1 MNPDTSLANHRL
13 QRRSRLGALAC
24 RIVGGAIPALLLATW
39 VIGDAPVAA
48 LSRLG
53 QPPDHMLSTTQLVL
67 ATALSLLPALA
78 LARAL
83 FGIAGCFDCFA
94 RGDWFGP
101 GQPRALAVAGRWL
114 LISGVLALMVPT
126 LLGLVLTLNAAPGA
140 HVLAVSISSNGILAI
155 LFGTLLWALGQ
166 IWAVAHSIATENAQF
181 V

>member
-24 RIVGGAIPALLLATW
+24 RVVGGAIPALLLLSWAAGT
-39 VIGDAPVAA
+39 APAAA
-48 LSRLG
+48 LSQIG
-53 QPPDHMLSTTQLVL
+53 QPPDHMLSAIQLVL
-67 ATALSLLPALA
+67 AAALSLLPALA
-78 LARAL
+78 LARSL

-114 LISGVLALMVPT
+114 LISGVLALVVPT

-140 HVLAVSISSNGILAI
+140 RVLALTVSSNGILAI
-155 LFGTLLWALGQ
+155 LFGTLLWVLGN
-166 IWAVAHSIATENAQF
+166 IWAVAHSIATENARF